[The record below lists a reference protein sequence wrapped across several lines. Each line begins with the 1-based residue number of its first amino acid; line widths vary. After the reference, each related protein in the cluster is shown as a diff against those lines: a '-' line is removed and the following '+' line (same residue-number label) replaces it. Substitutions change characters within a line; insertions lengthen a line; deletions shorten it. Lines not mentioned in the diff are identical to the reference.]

1 MEFLQNKNELSVKIE
16 KKIAIIGSNGQLGW
30 ELVNRCR
37 LRNLPVLPLS
47 HSDIDIC
54 DLESIRAALVF
65 EKISMV
71 LNAAAYTA
79 VDQAEIDPDT
89 ASAVNSTGPGNLA
102 EFCRGNDKFLLHLS
116 TDYVFNGQSD
126 RPYKE
131 DDPMLPLGVYGE
143 TKASGEAEVRKIL
156 SQHIILRTAWLYGIH
171 GKNFVKTILDLGRR
185 KASVKVVAD
194 QYGCPTYAGDLADA
208 ILDICEQIGRYG
220 QNSWGTYHYCGRD
233 AMSWNEF
240 AAMIY
245 KSASQYETLMVN
257 EVEQITTSEFPAR
270 TKRPGNSV
278 LDCTKIEKTFGIKQ
292 RPCIDSLNEML
303 HAYYKGN

>member
-1 MEFLQNKNELSVKIE
+1 MKTPQ
-16 KKIAIIGSNGQLGW
+16 KIAIIGSNGQLGW

-37 LRNLPVLPLS
+37 FRNLLVLPLS

-54 DLESIRAALVF
+54 DFESIKAALAF
-65 EKISMV
+65 EKFSMV

-89 ASAVNSTGPGNLA
+89 ASAVNSIGPGNLA
-102 EFCRGNDKFLLHLS
+102 EFCRENNKLLLHLS

-131 DDPMLPLGVYGE
+131 DDPVSPMGVYSE
-143 TKASGEAEVRKIL
+143 TKANGEAKVRKIL
-156 SQHIILRTAWLYGIH
+156 SKHIILRTGWLYGIH
-171 GKNFVKTILDLGRR
+171 GKNFVKTMLDLGRR

-194 QYGCPTYAGDLADA
+194 QFGCPTYAGDLADA
-208 ILDICEQIGRYG
+208 ILDICAQIDRYG
-220 QNSWGTYHYCGRD
+220 QKSWGTYHFCGRD
-233 AMSWNEF
+233 VMSWNDF

-257 EVEQITTSEFPAR
+257 KVEPITSSEFPAR
-270 TKRPGNSV
+270 TKRPGYSV
-278 LDCTKIEKTFGIKQ
+278 LDCTKIEKTFGIRQ

-303 HAYYKGN
+303 QAYYKGN